1 MQAVAG
7 YAVKKI
13 AAQMELDDA
22 TRRVEEL
29 ESQILTEEGETELAN
44 TRVEVESAALAVKLV
59 SNAEK

>member
-1 MQAVAG
+1 
-7 YAVKKI
+7 
-13 AAQMELDDA
+13 MELDDA

>member
-1 MQAVAG
+1 VAG

>member
-1 MQAVAG
+1 LQAVAG